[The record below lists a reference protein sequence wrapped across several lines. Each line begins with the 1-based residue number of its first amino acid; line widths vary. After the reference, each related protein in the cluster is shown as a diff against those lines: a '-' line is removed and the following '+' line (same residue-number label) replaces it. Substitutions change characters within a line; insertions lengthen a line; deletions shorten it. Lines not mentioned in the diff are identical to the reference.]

1 MSFFTD
7 RKVNVILILSLVAN
21 IATAIATTLVKFQ

>member
-7 RKVNVILILSLVAN
+7 RKVNVVLIFTLVAN
-21 IATAIATTLVKFQ
+21 IATAIVTTPVKFQ